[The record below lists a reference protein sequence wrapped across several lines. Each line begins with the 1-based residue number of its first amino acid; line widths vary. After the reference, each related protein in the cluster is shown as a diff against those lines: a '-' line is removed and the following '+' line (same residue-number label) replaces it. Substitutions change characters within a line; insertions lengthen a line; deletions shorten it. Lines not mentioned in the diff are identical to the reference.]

1 MAVLHHAFRC
11 AVTPEFDR
19 DISEFFAAWQAGD
32 RPRLSALAL
41 DGYARLTK
49 REDLHAAF
57 YLHPE
62 GSASSWMQ
70 TAFVSPGLAALA
82 MLAHRFVPI
91 PGLSASRGTNHYLLE
106 TQLPLLGW
114 SAADIAFLVRGHS
127 VEAMLEGYAAPS
139 PRLDPGGFRHTGGW
153 TPGRTAQELKS
164 SLDQLARGVYPLAN
178 ATARVAWSLLK
189 ESNALSDAQAML
201 AEIGENDWLVMTI
214 TH

>member
-57 YLHPE
+57 YLYPE

-91 PGLSASRGTNHYLLE
+91 PGLSASRIYYFGQSFGGIYG
-106 TQLPLLGW
+106 TQLLGV
-114 SAADIAFLVRGHS
+114 DPLVRAGVPNVAGGS
-127 VEAMLEGYAAPS
+127 IVEVA
-139 PRLDPGGFRHTGGW
+139 RLGSFR
-153 TPGRTAQELKS
+153 
-164 SLDQLARGVYPLAN
+164 PLAHSGGSSPKTRFHITV
-178 ATARVAWSLLK
+178 AARVVATVESAPMPSVIGPSSPAKSRFWSTTWGK
-189 ESNALSDAQAML
+189 S
-201 AEIGENDWLVMTI
+201 I
-214 TH
+214 